1 MWTNDD
7 KLAEK
12 SNQFSVRFVRCANMW
27 LHHYIISSILFLYKQ
42 VASLGLKNRSR
53 IYIAIQTAIMDFC
66 NVWCKMCLIS
76 CKVCWLVVIHGS
88 NELVHCLALPMYPW
102 LVSFSIVVYCPLV
115 VCTWM
120 LVSFTCVVSQTIDR
134 LDWTDRLSHLCL
146 NACILKV
153 WCCRSCKSC
162 IQVLSLISRSFL
174 I

>member
-1 MWTNDD
+1 MPFLCILRHSLNMWTNDD

-12 SNQFSVRFVRCANMW
+12 SNQFSVRFVWCANMW

-88 NELVHCLALPMYPW
+88 KNWCIVWPSPCTRGLSVSLLLCTVHWSSVPGCLYVSLVLCLR
-102 LVSFSIVVYCPLV
+102 PLTV
-115 VCTWM
+115 WTGQKGFHTIAWM
-120 LVSFTCVVSQTIDR
+120 LVY
-134 LDWTDRLSHLCL
+134 
-146 NACILKV
+146 LKFGV
-153 WCCRSCKSC
+153 A
-162 IQVLSLISRSFL
+162 
-174 I
+174 